1 MVSVVNVQVYQCSFD
16 MKVWYENTASKDEPG
31 KWRNPPSSVRA
42 MWSETL
48 RSILKKRKL
57 IDETLQQT
65 TLDGPGIRTPPVL
78 EDWFPEGKDKC
89 LVTAGKKSLTGKDD
103 DLSLEGKRIVLT
115 DQVDR
120 NRVSGGLVQR
130 LQGNGMRSR
139 DRLHGGQGSCDGDG
153 ILCK

>member
-1 MVSVVNVQVYQCSFD
+1 MKISRLVDRVMAPDLVSRRNNAGRNGGSGNPAGADIKVVFD
-16 MKVWYENTASKDEPG
+16 G
-31 KWRNPPSSVRA
+31 
-42 MWSETL
+42 
-48 RSILKKRKL
+48 ILDL
-57 IDETLQQT
+57 AL
-65 TLDGPGIRTPPVL
+65 
-78 EDWFPEGKDKC
+78 PEGKDKC